1 MRKLLP
7 ILLLSVLN
15 TLPIYANIRPIARP
29 LPNHAAFE
37 YDLFTHRLV
46 QRERTVFATMPPQE
60 GSQIL
65 SFVYNAANQALQV
78 YCVGGTCSGGGGGG
92 GTSSAFGA
100 AFPANGTAIG
110 VSDGTNMVA
119 LILGQHLAAASV
131 PVVLTA
137 AQLST
142 LTPLTTVAVTQG
154 TSPWVVSLTSTTITG
169 SVAVTGTFWPYSL
182 GQQLAAASVPVVL
195 TAAQITTLTPPGAIT
210 NYALETG
217 GNLATVV
224 TNTGTIAGAISS
236 AIMQGN
242 VKQINGITP
251 LMGNGGTGTGSQRV
265 TVASDNSALPAW
277 GHGATGAAVP
287 AGATYIGGIGT
298 GNLTGA
304 LICDTPFLYDTN
316 TNGKTQLIA
325 LSSGKIVYVCSLSV
339 SQSTTTTVSVSLGSG
354 TGSNCG
360 STYTAKTPAWPIQS
374 GTSVG
379 PAGLDLTA
387 SFGSYLFKT
396 AASEELCVSTTA
408 GVSVQLMGMSTQQ

>member
-15 TLPIYANIRPIARP
+15 TLSVYGNILPIAHP

-46 QRERTVFATMPPQE
+46 QRERTVFAAMPPQE

-119 LILGQHLAAASV
+119 LKLGQQFAAASV
-131 PVVLTA
+131 PVVLT
-137 AQLST
+137 
-142 LTPLTTVAVTQG
+142 V
-154 TSPWVVSLTSTTITG
+154 
-169 SVAVTGTFWPYSL
+169 
-182 GQQLAAASVPVVL
+182 
-195 TAAQITTLTPPGAIT
+195 AQITTLTPPGAIT

-251 LMGNGGTGTGSQRV
+251 LMGNGTTGTGSQRV

-339 SQSTTTTVSVSLGSG
+339 SQSTTTAVSVSLGSG
-354 TGSNCG
+354 TGTNCG

-396 AASEELCVSTTA
+396 AASEELCVSTSA
-408 GVSVQLMGMSTQQ
+408 GVSVQIMGMATQF